1 MKQAVLLVS
10 HGTVDRLE
18 DLPAFLR
25 NVRRGREAPPEL
37 VSELRRRYDAIGG
50 SPLNAINERLA
61 TKLEA
66 VLGVPV
72 RHASRLWRP
81 YARDAIAGLD
91 IERLV
96 VIPLAQHSAHVYG
109 EAVKRDVGERAS
121 VVCVCAENWGQRPA
135 LLEAFAKRARAL
147 AAHDAALVL
156 TAHSLPTRVV
166 AAGDPYEREVRA
178 SAAGVAER
186 VAGAFAEVVVAF
198 QSQGFG
204 DGEWLGPGIPE
215 TLDALRGKVKRV
227 VFAPIGFLADHVE
240 ILYDLDIEAKAM
252 AESRGL
258 AFSRTESLDD
268 ADDFVDVL
276 AGLSRELLA

>member
-25 NVRRGREAPPEL
+25 NVRHGREAPPEL
-37 VSELRRRYDAIGG
+37 VSELRRRYEAIGG
-50 SPLNAINERLA
+50 SPLDAINGRLA

-91 IERLV
+91 IERLA

-121 VVCVCAENWGQRPA
+121 VVCAENWGQRPS
-135 LLEAFAKRARAL
+135 LLDAFARRVAKHASK
-147 AAHDAALVL
+147 DAALVL
-156 TAHSLPTRVV
+156 TAHSLPTRVI
-166 AAGDPYEREVRA
+166 AAGDAYERETRA
-178 SAAGVAER
+178 AARGVHER
-186 VAGAFAEVVVAF
+186 AGDAFAETRVAF

-215 TLDALRGKVKRV
+215 TLDELSGKVKRV

-258 AFSRTESLDD
+258 AFARTESLND

-276 AGLSRELLA
+276 AGIARELLG

>member
-10 HGTVDRLE
+10 HGTVDRLD

-25 NVRRGREAPPEL
+25 NVRHGREAPAEL

-50 SPLNAINERLA
+50 SPLNAINERIA
-61 TKLEA
+61 KKLEA
-66 VLGVPV
+66 VLAVPV

-81 YARDAIAGLD
+81 YARDAVAGLD
-91 IERLV
+91 IERV
-96 VIPLAQHSAHVYG
+96 VVVPLAQHSAHVYG
-109 EAVKRDVGERAS
+109 EAVKRDLAGRDV
-121 VVCVCAENWGQRPA
+121 VCAENWGQRPA
-135 LLEAFAKRARAL
+135 LLDAFAKRARAL
-147 AAHDAALVL
+147 ASRDAALVL
-156 TAHSLPTRVV
+156 TAHSLPARVV

-178 SAAGVAER
+178 SAAGVTER
-186 VAGAFAEVVVAF
+186 VAGAFAEVKVAF

-227 VFAPIGFLADHVE
+227 VFAPVGFLADHVE
-240 ILYDLDIEAKAM
+240 IRYDLDIEAKSL

-258 AFSRTESLDD
+258 AFSRTESLND

-276 AGLSRELLA
+276 AGIAREKLA

>member
-10 HGTVDRLE
+10 HGTVDRLD

-25 NVRRGREAPPEL
+25 NVRHGREAPAEL

-50 SPLNAINERLA
+50 SPLNAINERIA
-61 TKLEA
+61 KKLEA
-66 VLGVPV
+66 VLAVPV

-81 YARDAIAGLD
+81 YARDAVAGLD
-91 IERLV
+91 IERV
-96 VIPLAQHSAHVYG
+96 VVVPLAQHSAHVYG
-109 EAVKRDVGERAS
+109 EAVKRDLAGRDV
-121 VVCVCAENWGQRPA
+121 VCAENWGQRPA
-135 LLEAFAKRARAL
+135 LLDAFAKRARAL
-147 AAHDAALVL
+147 ASRDAALVL

-178 SAAGVAER
+178 SAAGVTER
-186 VAGAFAEVVVAF
+186 VAGTFADVRVAF

-227 VFAPIGFLADHVE
+227 VFAPVGFLADHVE
-240 ILYDLDIEAKAM
+240 ILYDLDIEAKSL

-258 AFSRTESLDD
+258 AFSRTESLND

-276 AGLSRELLA
+276 AGIAREKLA